1 MAQTGEVIANK
12 IKQIITKQSTI
23 TEAINALKHD
33 VSFTSDDACY
43 YIIIG
48 LLKEDDNLNLV
59 DDYNP
64 TRAPKGDSDG
74 DINKETEDILETF
87 DESEMK
93 ELYTQVLQSNEEIL
107 VMDWNKIIECVK
119 HEMWPKLGSIMK
131 GILRSNQKE
140 MMGCEVKEQDIKIV
154 IDALKE
160 KRIAAE
166 SIDYLQTLIQRAT
179 HLNSNPD
186 IDEESVNENDFE
198 TLLSDIWSVY
208 KCYQFTQFNLTQYSL
223 HQFNSDIME
232 RAHRFE
238 QCLHNKPTNVQIK
251 HDKSYLH
258 PQYLVDD
265 QIFDIFKYHFAVS
278 CYVDYLKNTM
288 HIEAR
293 APFTIN
299 AVIIP
304 SAVSSVYDPSIAF
317 KCSINEIDQYLVDK
331 KEHGFIVFKF
341 KRDETHDVATIFK
354 EIQHHTNVMDIELVD
369 ASHMLL
375 IIDRRKAHYD
385 LMYVLLRAKQ
395 PNFYELSRNYFVS
408 FSYTIRRE
416 NKWNV
421 VSAHLHYGIGYKMQF
436 YPELLTSFIPR
447 LF

>member
-1 MAQTGEVIANK
+1 MA
-12 IKQIITKQSTI
+12 
-23 TEAINALKHD
+23 
-33 VSFTSDDACY
+33 
-43 YIIIG
+43 
-48 LLKEDDNLNLV
+48 
-59 DDYNP
+59 
-64 TRAPKGDSDG
+64 
-74 DINKETEDILETF
+74 
-87 DESEMK
+87 
-93 ELYTQVLQSNEEIL
+93 
-107 VMDWNKIIECVK
+107 
-119 HEMWPKLGSIMK
+119 
-131 GILRSNQKE
+131 
-140 MMGCEVKEQDIKIV
+140 GCEVKKDDIEMV
-154 IDALKE
+154 VDAFKE
-160 KRIAAE
+160 KGIASE
-166 SIDYLQTLIQRAT
+166 SINYLQKLIERAIQFP
-179 HLNSNPD
+179 NRSGYD
-186 IDEESVNENDFE
+186 IYCENQNQNDFE
-198 TLLSDIWSVY
+198 ALLSDIWSVY
-208 KCYQFTQFNLTQYSL
+208 KWHRFTQSNLTEYPL
-223 HQFNSDIME
+223 HQFKRNIIA
-232 RAHRFE
+232 RAHRFKS
-238 QCLHNKPTNVQIK
+238 LLRNKSANIQIK
-251 HDKSYLH
+251 HDNCYLY
-258 PQYLVDD
+258 PQYLIDD
-265 QIFDIFKYHFAVS
+265 HIFDLFKYHFAVS

-304 SAVSSVYDPSIAF
+304 SAVSSVYDPRIAF

-421 VSAHLHYGIGYKMQF
+421 VSAHLHYGIGYKMRF

-447 LF
+447 LFRTPEDVLMVDYLKMIHSNGFKHNWCVNLTDIVFDHYFKMFSGVTHVSVNYNRIVLQIGDTAPLLHFRQLM